1 MEISFPLVER
11 LQARKVDVNVVGASA
26 NTNSRLQALLQQD
39 FIPLESISDQIVK
52 LKRLTA

>member
-1 MEISFPLVER
+1 MVER
-11 LQARKVDVNVVGASA
+11 LQARNVDVNVVGASV

-39 FIPLESISDQIVK
+39 FIPLESISDQIVR

>member
-1 MEISFPLVER
+1 LVER